1 MQCIMY
7 CNEVKCIIILHQ
19 LLLQVMIVLSGNYNF
34 FNLLTMTL
42 CLSLMDDVH
51 LGYQHGQFLR
61 FCQLDM
67 ELSQGGIF
75 HHHLFS

>member
-1 MQCIMY
+1 MY
-7 CNEVKCIIILHQ
+7 CIEVKCIDILFQ
-19 LLLQVMIVLSGNYNF
+19 LLLQVMIVLTGNYNF

-61 FCQLDM
+61 FCQLIR
-67 ELSQGGIF
+67 GY
-75 HHHLFS
+75 HHHLSVSVILGDY